1 MDRQRAIVLII
12 MSDTPAAKTVP
23 LSNPPPPGNPAAADS
38 PAGET
43 PYNVPPRL
51 KDIRVIALPMVVSQ
65 ASETVNLFV
74 DRLFL
79 SKLGKLFLAG
89 SMSGGL
95 TSFNLMAF
103 FIGIV
108 GYVNALAAQH
118 DGAGDKRSCARAA
131 AQAVRIAFIGWPV
144 LLLLIP
150 VVRIIFVKLGHSPE
164 QVEIEMTY
172 LRILIFGSLFILIR
186 YALAGFFIGL
196 GRTRIVMLA
205 AAAGML
211 VNIPA
216 NWILIFG
223 KFGLPA
229 MGIVGAALGTLLG
242 AFTVMII
249 LLAVYLSKPY
259 RTEFGT
265 AEELGFDRRLTKLL
279 IEFGT
284 PAGTEIFLNMAA
296 FNLFVQLMHSY
307 SPDTAAAV
315 TITFNY
321 DILAFIPMMG
331 LGFASTTLT
340 GRYIGARNIP
350 GAERATRLNLY
361 IAWSFAAVLALIFF
375 IGARPLVDL
384 FALRLEDA
392 GASVA
397 PMARTMLRLATIYIL
412 ADANQ
417 LIFAGAL
424 RGAGDTKFVMR
435 ISVLIHWVFA
445 AGAWYAVK
453 IALIPPVSMW
463 SIFIAFVVSLG
474 IIMIL
479 RYRFGPWRKMS
490 LV

>member
-1 MDRQRAIVLII
+1 
-12 MSDTPAAKTVP
+12 MSDTSVADPTPGAPLAAG
-23 LSNPPPPGNPAAADS
+23 SAD
-38 PAGET
+38 
-43 PYNVPPRL
+43 YNRPPRL
-51 KDIRVIALPMVVSQ
+51 RDIRIIAVPMVVSQ

-89 SMSGGL
+89 AMSGGL
-95 TSFNLMAF
+95 TAFNLMSF
-103 FIGIV
+103 FIGVV
-108 GYVNALAAQH
+108 GYVNAVVAQH

-131 AQAVRIAFIGWPV
+131 AQAIRIALLGWPV

-150 VVRIIFVKLGHSPE
+150 VVRLIFVGLGHSPE
-164 QVEIEMTY
+164 QVEIEMSY
-172 LRILIFGSLFILIR
+172 LRVLMFGSVLILIR

-196 GRTRIVMLA
+196 GRTRIVMVA
-205 AAAGML
+205 NAAGML

-216 NWILIFG
+216 NWVLIFG

-229 MGIVGAALGTLLG
+229 LGMAGAALGTLLG
-242 AFTVMII
+242 ALTIVVI
-249 LLAVYLSKPY
+249 LVVVYLSKPY

-265 AEELGFDRRLTKLL
+265 AEAFGFDRRLIRLL
-279 IEFGT
+279 VEFGT
-284 PAGTEIFLNMAA
+284 PAGTEIFLNVAA

-307 SPDTAAAV
+307 GPDIAAAV

-340 GRYIGARNIP
+340 GRYVGARNIP
-350 GAERATRLNLY
+350 GAERATGLNLS
-361 IAWSFAAVLALIFF
+361 IAWTFAAILVTIFF
-375 IGARPLVDL
+375 LGARPLVDL

-392 GASVA
+392 GAGVA
-397 PMARTMLRLATIYIL
+397 PMARTMLRLATLYIL

-435 ISVLIHWVFA
+435 VSVVLHWIFA
-445 AGAWYAVK
+445 ALAWYAVK
-453 IALIPPVSMW
+453 IAAIAPLSMW
-463 SIFIAFVVSLG
+463 IIFIGFVLSLG
-474 IIMIL
+474 VTMIL

>member
-1 MDRQRAIVLII
+1 
-12 MSDTPAAKTVP
+12 MSDISLEKPAPGTPGPPESPGPPRPSAAEENAY
-23 LSNPPPPGNPAAADS
+23 SR
-38 PAGET
+38 
-43 PYNVPPRL
+43 PPRL
-51 KDIRVIALPMVVSQ
+51 KDIWVIAVPMVVSQ

-108 GYVNALAAQH
+108 GYVNALVAQN
-118 DGAGDKRSCARAA
+118 DGAGNKRSCARAA
-131 AQAVRIAFIGWPV
+131 AQAVRIALLGWPV

-150 VVRIIFVKLGHSPE
+150 LVRLFFVSLGHSPE
-164 QVEIEMTY
+164 QVAIEMTY
-172 LRILIFGSLFILIR
+172 LRILIFGSLFVLIR
-186 YALAGFFIGL
+186 FALAGFFIGL

-229 MGIVGAALGTLLG
+229 MGITGAALGTVLG
-242 AFTVMII
+242 SFTVMTI

-265 AEELGFDRRLTKLL
+265 AEELKLDRRLIKLL
-279 IEFGT
+279 VEFGT
-284 PAGTEIFLNMAA
+284 PAGTEVFLNMAA

-307 SPDTAAAV
+307 GPDTAAAV

-350 GAERATRLNLY
+350 GAARATRLNLY
-361 IAWSFAAVLALIFF
+361 IAWSFAAFLAVIFF
-375 IGARPLVDL
+375 LGARPLVDL

-392 GASVA
+392 GTSVA
-397 PMARTMLRLATIYIL
+397 PMARIMLRLATIYIL

-435 ISVLIHWVFA
+435 ISVILHWIFA
-445 AGAWYAVK
+445 AIAWYAVK
-453 IALIPPVSMW
+453 IAVIPPVSMW
-463 SIFIAFVVSLG
+463 IIFIGFVVCLG
-474 IIMIL
+474 ITMIF
-479 RYRFGPWRKMS
+479 RYRFGAWRKMS